1 MRFARFSV
9 ADLLVTIGLCALSL
23 ACLIYA
29 STPWATAVLS
39 VALASLVLALIGVI
53 YRRGERRAFWAG
65 FAICGWTYLILSC
78 SPWFIPFPRSQLV
91 TSKLLEW
98 AYPIL
103 IPKARQSLNP
113 DYTPR
118 PFVVPPATLEDG
130 LTIEDLSG
138 ARVDVWV
145 KADDEKAPTLLAED
159 VPTMGM
165 GQGSA
170 SGASIAKPALIV
182 DRDQFAK
189 LSRAKA
195 YSQKFTL
202 RRALPKPFAPLWS
215 SPPVGPTDFANVGH
229 ALFVIVSAWT
239 GSMAGRYFFATR
251 ERTP

>member
-9 ADLLVTIGLCALSL
+9 ADLLVTVGLCALSL

-53 YRRGERRAFWAG
+53 YRRGERQAFWAG
-65 FAICGWTYLILSC
+65 FAICGWAYLILSY
-78 SPWFIPFPRSQLV
+78 SPWFTPYPRSQLV

-98 AYPIL
+98 AYPLL

-113 DYTPR
+113 NYTPR
-118 PFVVPPATLEDG
+118 PFVVPAATLEDG

-138 ARVDVWV
+138 ARVDVWA
-145 KADDEKAPTLLAED
+145 KADDEKAPSLLAED
-159 VPTMGM
+159 VPTMG
-165 GQGSA
+165 QESA
-170 SGASIAKPALIV
+170 SSAFIARTTLMV

-215 SPPVGPTDFANVGH
+215 SPPVGQTDFANVGH
-229 ALFVIVSAWT
+229 ALFVIVFAWT
-239 GSMAGRYFFATR
+239 GSMAGRYFFATGDR
-251 ERTP
+251 AS